1 MTFWRRRI
9 STHWRRRRRRRDGHV
24 AAAVLVELLL
34 GHPGSPAA
42 AGAR

>member
-1 MTFWRRRI
+1 MSFWRRRI
-9 STHWRRRRRRRDGHV
+9 SNHWRRRGRRRDGPV

-34 GHPGSPAA
+34 GRPGPLAV